1 MSRIKRIF
9 GLDGVDLMI
18 HFGVTFFLMILAE
31 SATRNEVGIAFVGAA
46 SLVLLGV
53 RRQFA
58 LKRMPLETTTGEV
71 ALERLA
77 DLDARLSDVD
87 MLHQRVQELEERLDF
102 AERLLAQARAE
113 PARIEAPR

>member
-31 SATRNEVGIAFVGAA
+31 SATQNEAGIAFVGAA

-53 RRQFA
+53 RRQIA
-58 LKRMPLETTTGEV
+58 LKRMPAETTGEV

-77 DLDARLSDVD
+77 DMELRLGDVEV
-87 MLHQRVQELEERLDF
+87 LNIRVQELEERLDF
-102 AERLLAQARAE
+102 TERLLAQARAE
-113 PARIEAPR
+113 PARLESPR

>member
-31 SATRNEVGIAFVGAA
+31 SATQNEVGIAFVGAS
-46 SLVLLGV
+46 SLVLLGI
-53 RRQFA
+53 RRQWA
-58 LKRMPLETTTGEV
+58 LKRMPAETTGEV

-77 DLDARLSDVD
+77 DLDARLGEVD
-87 MLHQRVQELEERLDF
+87 MLHVRVQELEERLDF
-102 AERLLAQARAE
+102 TERLLAQGRDEAS
-113 PARIEAPR
+113 RIEGPR